1 METTLQQRKLAF
13 VQLGNLMG
21 KLATETSWPGF
32 TSGLTETEFDEFT
45 TIFTRHIHVNGWFTE
60 QNIRKA
66 LLAWSAALSA
76 ENLDR
81 WLSAYQIPD
90 LPSKQYSVGIICAG
104 NIPMVGFHD
113 VLSVILSGHR
123 ALVKLSSDDNLLI
136 PALWKLLLQAEP
148 GLEGQLEFVPAQLKN
163 FDAVIA
169 TGSNNTSRYFKYYF
183 DSVPHIIRKSRNSL
197 AILNGNESEK
207 ELQELGKDIFDYFG
221 LGCRNVTKVYLPE
234 SFNLDKL
241 FNAIFPFADVINHN
255 KYANNYDYN
264 KAVWLLNREDLLD
277 NGFILLK
284 KDEVLASPTA
294 SLYYEYYQDEVA
306 LRSLLASHSEEIQCM
321 ISQKDLPFGTS
332 QSPMLW
338 DYADGVDTL
347 DFLLKLK

>member
-1 METTLQQRKLAF
+1 METSLQQRKSAF

-32 TSGLTETEFDEFT
+32 ACGLTQVEFDEFA

-60 QNIRKA
+60 ANIRKA
-66 LLAWSAALSA
+66 LSAWSAALSTD
-76 ENLDR
+76 NLNR
-81 WLSAYQIPD
+81 WLSPYQIPD
-90 LPSKQYSVGIICAG
+90 LPAKQYNVGIICAG

-113 VLSVILSGHR
+113 VLSVVLSGNK

-148 GLEGQLEFVPAQLKN
+148 GLEGQLELVPAQLKN

-197 AILNGNESEK
+197 AILSGNESEK
-207 ELQELGKDIFDYFG
+207 EMQELGKDIFDYFG

-234 SFNLDKL
+234 GFPLDKL
-241 FNAIFPFADVINHN
+241 FNAIFPFADIVNHN

-284 KDEVLASPTA
+284 KDEALASPTA
-294 SLYYEYYQDEVA
+294 SLYYEYYKDETA
-306 LRSLLASHSEEIQCM
+306 LRSLLAARLEEIQCL

>member
-1 METTLQQRKLAF
+1 METTFQQRKSAF
-13 VQLGNLMG
+13 VQLGNVMG
-21 KLATETSWPGF
+21 KLAEKKSWPGF
-32 TSGLTETEFDEFT
+32 NSGLTEAEFDEFT

-60 QNIRKA
+60 ENIRKA

-81 WLSAYQIPD
+81 WLSAYQIPHHQ
-90 LPSKQYSVGIICAG
+90 SKKYNVGIICAG

-113 VLSVILSGHR
+113 VLSVILSGHK

-148 GLEGQLEFVPAQLKN
+148 GLEAQLEFVPAQLKN

-183 DSVPHIIRKSRNSL
+183 DSVPNIIRKSRNSV
-197 AILNGNESEK
+197 AILTGNESEK
-207 ELQELGKDIFDYFG
+207 EMQELGKDIFDYFG

-234 SFNLDKL
+234 GFNLDKL
-241 FNAIFPFADVINHN
+241 FNALFPFADIVNHN

-284 KDEVLASPTA
+284 KDEALASPTA
-294 SLYYEYYQDEVA
+294 SLYYEYYQNEEA
-306 LRSLLASHSEEIQCM
+306 LRSLLASRIEEIQCL

-347 DFLLKLK
+347 DFLIKLK